1 MSFKGVLVK
10 AEAIAEKVKADVAKA
25 ANAVD
30 GVTAKLETDAPEIEA
45 VANALMPGSS
55 NFIALGLSALEA
67 LADVLNSGNAAAEQN
82 LKDAG
87 LDEALIAAVKAQIA
101 NIAKLV

>member
-1 MSFKGVLVK
+1 
-10 AEAIAEKVKADVAKA
+10 
-25 ANAVD
+25 
-30 GVTAKLETDAPEIEA
+30 
-45 VANALMPGSS
+45 MPGSS